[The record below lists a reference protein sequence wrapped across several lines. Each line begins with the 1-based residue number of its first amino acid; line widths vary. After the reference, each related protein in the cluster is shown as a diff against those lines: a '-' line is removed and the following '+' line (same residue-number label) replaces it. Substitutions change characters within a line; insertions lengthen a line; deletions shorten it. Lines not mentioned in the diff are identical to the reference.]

1 MLVSGVVRGLA
12 FDQFEVKA
20 GVKQGYVLAPTLFNI
35 YLAVGD
41 LLSRYNLHLEDGI
54 VFRYHLDGSF
64 FNFQWQKGTT
74 MGRTATAFHLRYV
87 DDAAFISL
95 AAGLQRSLSTMSNNY
110 TNTGLMINAR
120 KTDFFLVPLMMIF
133 TPLPSGSEL
142 KTSSRSVPSSI

>member
-64 FNFQWQKGTT
+64 FNFQ
-74 MGRTATAFHLRYV
+74 
-87 DDAAFISL
+87 
-95 AAGLQRSLSTMSNNY
+95 
-110 TNTGLMINAR
+110 
-120 KTDFFLVPLMMIF
+120 
-133 TPLPSGSEL
+133 
-142 KTSSRSVPSSI
+142 